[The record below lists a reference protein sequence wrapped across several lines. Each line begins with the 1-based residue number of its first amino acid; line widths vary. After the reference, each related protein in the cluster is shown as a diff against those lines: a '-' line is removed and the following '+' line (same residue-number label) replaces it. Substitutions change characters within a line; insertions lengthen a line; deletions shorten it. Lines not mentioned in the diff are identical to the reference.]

1 MGIFAKLFHK
11 QTKSKSSHQGT
22 TSAQDTEKV
31 APVTKSTYLDRQE
44 ILNSLTTE
52 NVENR
57 RAWLREQERQKAEIR
72 RPLVTAERL
81 SQDGYCAESQD
92 MLLPLLDQVPAEHSY
107 MRGVITERIAANY
120 HQMRQYDN
128 EIAFLRCFLENE
140 SNNSQYRQYERKF
153 KRAIERAENMKQT
166 GKINDHL

>member
-1 MGIFAKLFHK
+1 MGIFTNLFKK
-11 QTKSKSSHQGT
+11 QPKSKRDGPT
-22 TSAQDTEKV
+22 TGPDSTAEK
-31 APVTKSTYLDRQE
+31 TSTTAKQNYLERQE

-57 RAWLREQERQKAEIR
+57 RAWLQEQERQKAEIR

-81 SQDGYCAESQD
+81 TNDGYCAESQD
-92 MLLPLLDQVPAEHSY
+92 LLLPLLENIPAEHSY

-120 HQMRQYDN
+120 HQMRQYRNEVALLQDFIDN
-128 EIAFLRCFLENE
+128 QKD
-140 SNNSQYRQYERKF
+140 NSQYRQYQRKF
-153 KRAIERAENMKQT
+153 LRAIERAEHMEKT